1 MRDNRPT
8 APPIP
13 REYLCPHIMA
23 WMDNAAESNRMKEY
37 LEKAFPNQLE
47 YHIGNERH
55 EACADPS
62 KNSWIEIICYNGD
75 SECVE
80 NAMRD
85 FWKLNRMSQ

>member
-1 MRDNRPT
+1 MLISVRSEPFT
-8 APPIP
+8 AVRLPFFV
-13 REYLCPHIMA
+13 
-23 WMDNAAESNRMKEY
+23 DGSAAESNRMKEY